1 MTSQP
6 GPRLRT
12 QLIAFTFTRTVVNT
26 AFRMVYPFMPVFA
39 RTLGVDIEA
48 IALAVTARSAL
59 GITGP
64 LIGSAGDQLGRKIAM
79 LIGLITFIL
88 GMAVVVM
95 WPTYASFFL
104 SLLLGG
110 SAKIIF
116 DPSMQ
121 AYLGDRVS
129 YDQRGRVLA
138 ITEFGWSGAAL
149 IGIPIAGWVIAFFG
163 WVAPFTL
170 LGILGILAAL
180 VIWRTIPSQSPIQ
193 TQRVPLRTAMRT
205 ILAHPAALPALGV
218 VVLLSMGNEAITLIY
233 GVWMEDAFALQVIAL
248 GSTSIIIG
256 LAELSGEGLVAT
268 FTDRLGKR
276 RSVSIGIVLIAIA
289 CVRLP
294 ILGRG
299 FIGALV
305 GLFFFFITFEFTF
318 VSILPIMTEIVPTV
332 RATLAASTFAAAAV
346 GRALGALVSPTLFNF
361 GILANAALATALAIL
376 ALVVFRRF
384 VRVE

>member
-1 MTSQP
+1 MVSRS

-39 RTLGVDIEA
+39 RALGVDIEA

-64 LIGSAGDQLGRKIAM
+64 VIGSAGDQLGRKFAM
-79 LIGLITFIL
+79 LIGLIIFIL
-88 GMAVVVM
+88 GMAVVVL

-121 AYLGDRVS
+121 AYLGDRVD

-180 VIWRTIPSQSPIQ
+180 VIWRVIPGQSPTQ

-205 ILAHPAALPALGV
+205 IMAHPAAIPALSV
-218 VVLLSMGNEAITLIY
+218 VVLLSIGNEAVTLIY

-276 RSVSIGIVLIAIA
+276 RAVSIGIVLIAIA
-289 CVRLP
+289 CVSLP

-318 VSILPIMTEIVPTV
+318 VSILPIMTEIVPTA

-346 GRALGALVSPTLFNF
+346 GRAIGALVSPTLFNY
-361 GILANAALATALAIL
+361 GILANAALATALAIV

>member
-1 MTSQP
+1 MASQP

-12 QLIAFTFTRTVVNT
+12 QLIAFTFTRTVINT

-39 RTLGVDIEA
+39 RALGVDIEA

-64 LIGSAGDQLGRKIAM
+64 FIGSAGDQLGRKFAM
-79 LIGLITFIL
+79 FVGLILFIL
-88 GMAVVVM
+88 GMAVVVL

-121 AYLGDRVS
+121 AYLGDRTR

-149 IGIPIAGWVIAFFG
+149 IGIPLAGWVIAFFG

-170 LGILGILAAL
+170 LGILGILATL
-180 VIWRTIPSQSPIQ
+180 VIWRIIPGPSPTP
-193 TQRVPLRTAMRT
+193 TQRVPLRKSMRT

-218 VVLLSMGNEAITLIY
+218 VVLLSMGNEAVTLIY

-256 LAELSGEGLVAT
+256 LAELSGEGLVAS

-289 CVRLP
+289 CVSLP

-299 FIGALV
+299 FVGALV

-318 VSILPIMTEIVPTV
+318 VSILPIMTEIVPTA
-332 RATLAASTFAAAAV
+332 RATLSASTFAAAAV
-346 GRALGALVSPTLFNF
+346 GRALGALVSPTLFNY
-361 GILANAALATALAIL
+361 GILANALLATALAIL